1 MGAEISVVV
10 PVYNAGEYL
19 NRCVESVLFQ
29 TFHNFEIILVD
40 DGSVDSSP
48 RLCDEWKKKD
58 NRIRVIH
65 KKNGG
70 PADARKSGIQAAE
83 GRYISFV
90 DADDWLEPAFLESL
104 YDGICLEGADIVQ
117 CNYQQ
122 IYEKNVRAYLVE
134 PKVVDEQ
141 SIREVLI
148 PQMTNEEKCA
158 ISNALW
164 NKLYRAEIIRRAVN
178 YCNASITMGEDFL
191 LNLAAAGISKRI
203 VFLNTPPLY
212 NYRITANSLTGAYH
226 PEWKFEKAKYYENL
240 REISEMNG
248 YCCNVP
254 YLRNRRFSGYIFEC
268 AVSDWSRAERRK
280 EILEIVGMLDR
291 AIWRKTIHSFPY
303 LPERVCMWMTYFG
316 AVTPMLHLVDLVK
329 KKPF

>member
-10 PVYNAGEYL
+10 PVYNAQEYL
-19 NRCVESVLFQ
+19 NQCVESMLFQ

-104 YDGICLEGADIVQ
+104 YDEICLEDADIVQ

-122 IYEKNVRAYLVE
+122 VYEKNIKAYLVE
-134 PKVVDEQ
+134 PKVADEQ
-141 SIREVLI
+141 EIRENLM
-148 PQMTNEEKCA
+148 PQMTK
-158 ISNALW
+158 
-164 NKLYRAEIIRRAVN
+164 
-178 YCNASITMGEDFL
+178 G
-191 LNLAAAGISKRI
+191 G
-203 VFLNTPPLY
+203 
-212 NYRITANSLTGAYH
+212 
-226 PEWKFEKAKYYENL
+226 
-240 REISEMNG
+240 
-248 YCCNVP
+248 
-254 YLRNRRFSGYIFEC
+254 
-268 AVSDWSRAERRK
+268 
-280 EILEIVGMLDR
+280 
-291 AIWRKTIHSFPY
+291 
-303 LPERVCMWMTYFG
+303 
-316 AVTPMLHLVDLVK
+316 
-329 KKPF
+329 